1 MIFIYELVQTG
12 VSHGPFTR
20 AFLQTIAC
28 AFPNDDMTVFARA
41 SHLAA
46 VLDAADPVL
55 DGRLNKV
62 AYQAPDVPHSAFWRR
77 MHATFRFLRQ
87 TYAPVAN
94 QRPQVIFFS
103 TEPHHIWAVRLFKLF
118 QPGFRCHMVLHG
130 DINSIKNPRSRNPL
144 HRMLDYSTALG
155 KLNQPDLRFI
165 VLENH
170 IRTNL
175 AKLMPATTNVV
186 DVVRHPCLP
195 DSADWQDFQALPGR
209 LRFGLLG
216 IAGRSKGLDVFSR
229 VAKSASADAPYR
241 GDFRLVGKVQA
252 GNEALDMSGISGPLP
267 FSPEWLPREVFDS
280 EISAL
285 HYVILPYN
293 MEYYGLSASGVL
305 QDVLRLRKPVIA
317 FDTPVIR
324 ELVDHFGDIGHI
336 CANEEE
342 MAGAVN
348 DLLHHFD
355 AQRYAQQRRNV
366 DAAYRS
372 RLPDAAAAEFAQVQ
386 ATCWTSLAPRV

>member
-20 AFLQTIAC
+20 AFLQTVAY
-28 AFPNDDMTVFARA
+28 AFPHEDMTVFARA
-41 SHLAA
+41 THLSA
-46 VLDAADPVL
+46 VLDTPDPVL
-55 DGRLNKV
+55 DARLKKV
-62 AYQAPDVPHSAFWRR
+62 AYPAPDVPHSAFWRR
-77 MHATFRFLRQ
+77 LWATFRFLRQ
-87 TYAPVAN
+87 TYTPVAD
-94 QRPQVIFFS
+94 QQPQVVFLS
-103 TEPHHIWAVRLFKLF
+103 TEPHHIWAIRLFKLT

-155 KLNQPDLRFI
+155 NYNQSDLRFI

-175 AKLMPATTNVV
+175 ATLMPATEHVV

-195 DSADWQDFQALPGR
+195 DSAHWQDFQPVPGR
-209 LRFGLLG
+209 MRFGLLG
-216 IAGRSKGLDVFSR
+216 IAGRSKGLDVFAR
-229 VAKSASADAPYR
+229 LAKSAVTTAPCHA
-241 GDFRLVGKVQA
+241 DFRLVGKVQA
-252 GNEALDMSGISGPLP
+252 GNESLDMSGISGPLP
-267 FSPEWLPREVFDS
+267 FSPEWLPRAVFES

-285 HYVILPYN
+285 HYVVLPYN

-324 ELVDHFGDIGHI
+324 ELAARFGDIGHI
-336 CANEEE
+336 CANEAE
-342 MAGAVN
+342 MAHAVN
-348 DLLHHFD
+348 ELLHHFD
-355 AQRYAQQRRNV
+355 AERYAQQRRNV

-372 RLPDAAAAEFAQVQ
+372 RLPDAAAAEYAQVQ
-386 ATCWTSLAPRV
+386 ATCWSPALKGA